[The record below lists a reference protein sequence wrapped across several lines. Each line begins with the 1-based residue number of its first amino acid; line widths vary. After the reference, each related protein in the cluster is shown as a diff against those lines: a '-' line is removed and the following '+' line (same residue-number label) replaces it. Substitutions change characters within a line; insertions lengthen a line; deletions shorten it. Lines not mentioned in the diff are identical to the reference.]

1 MNILLSCPSKFS
13 LVSKNLKKLGGIES
27 LNLELA
33 KTLSKENINVTLA
46 TDCKKTII
54 INKITNIPIDKLKSN
69 SKNFSFDSI
78 ITSNDTSLYSY
89 FKKSKKI
96 LWLHN
101 KLQIEKAIRKNN
113 FFPINYHRPHVVFV
127 SNYLSNFTSSFF
139 LFKKRF
145 VISNFLSNFFIV
157 KKMNFDRKKIF
168 VWSVQRDK
176 GLSELIE
183 IWINKVYP
191 RDKSVKLYIFGVNN
205 KISKSKNTFLKS
217 KNIFFFG
224 RVSKSKLKSTYLNS
238 LAMICLGYDET
249 FCLNALEANS
259 CGLPIITFGK
269 TALKDYSISNY
280 NSIIAKNFNDLE
292 NKIFYL
298 SSLNKRKKDALI
310 KNSFNHS
317 KKFRLNIIS
326 KLWIKLFKVI

>member
-13 LVSKNLKKLGGIES
+13 LDSKNLKKLGGIES

-33 KTLSKENINVTLA
+33 KTLSQENINVTLA

-54 INKITNIPIDKLKSN
+54 KHKIINIPIDKLKAN
-69 SKNFSFDSI
+69 AKNFSFDSI
-78 ITSNDTSLYSY
+78 VTSNDTSLFSY

-101 KLQIEKAIRKNN
+101 KLQIEKAIRKKK
-113 FFPINYHRPHVVFV
+113 FFPINYYRPHVVFV
-127 SNYLSNFTSSFF
+127 SRYLSNFTSSFL

-157 KKMNFDRKKIF
+157 KKMNFKRKKVF

-183 IWINKVYP
+183 IWINKIYK
-191 RDKSVKLYIFGVNN
+191 RDKSVKLYIFGVNE
-205 KISKSKNTFLKS
+205 KISKKKLIFLKS
-217 KNIFFFG
+217 KNIFFYG
-224 RVSKSKLKSTYLNS
+224 RVSKTKLKNTYLNS

-292 NKIFYL
+292 DKIFYL
-298 SSLNKRKKDALI
+298 LSLSKRKKDTLI
-310 KNSFNHS
+310 RNSFNHS
-317 KKFRLNIIS
+317 KKFRINVIS
-326 KLWIKLFKVI
+326 KLWVKTLKKI

>member
-1 MNILLSCPSKFS
+1 MNILLYCPSKFS
-13 LVSKNLKKLGGIES
+13 LESKNLKKLGGIES

-33 KTLSKENINVTLA
+33 KTLIKENINVTLG

-54 INKITNIPIDKLKSN
+54 KHKIINIPIDKLKAN
-69 SKNFSFDSI
+69 AKNFSFDSI
-78 ITSNDTSLYSY
+78 VTSNDTSLYSY

-101 KLQIEKAIRKNN
+101 KLQIEKAIRKKKI
-113 FFPINYHRPHVVFV
+113 FSINYHRPHVVFV
-127 SNYLSNFTSSFF
+127 SNYLSNFTSRFL

-145 VISNFLSNFFIV
+145 VISNFLSNFFII
-157 KKMNFDRKKIF
+157 KKMNYNRKKIF
-168 VWSVQRDK
+168 IWSVQRNR
-176 GLSELIE
+176 GLNELIE
-183 IWINKVYP
+183 IWINKIYQK
-191 RDKSVKLYIFGVNN
+191 DKSVKLYIFGVNN
-205 KISKSKNTFLKS
+205 KISKSKLTFLRS
-217 KNIFFFG
+217 KNIFFYG
-224 RVSKSKLKSTYLNS
+224 RVSKSRLKSTYLNS

-298 SSLNKRKKDALI
+298 LSLSKRKKDALI

-326 KLWIKLFKVI
+326 KLWVKLFKAI